1 MDKVNEKQTAVDN
14 ETDPEKKT
22 ALQNELS
29 VLNEQYQALLSKY
42 GAASYN
48 ELYTKSQQANN
59 DYNTKAQAAE
69 QKKSAAESSIS
80 SLESRKTDLETKIA
94 DTTTKLNEYN

>member
-1 MDKVNEKQTAVDN
+1 MSF
-14 ETDPEKKT
+14 
-22 ALQNELS
+22 LI
-29 VLNEQYQALLSKY
+29 LNEQYQALLSKY

-69 QKKSAAESSIS
+69 QQKRCCGKQYQ
-80 SLESRKTDLETKIA
+80 LTGKQKIRA
-94 DTTTKLNEYN
+94 GI